1 MLSLPGMENYLALT
15 EGQETQAVTLAV
27 DDFLERTRALS
38 EIGWTGYLIG
48 MSDTEKRETF
58 SQPGRTP
65 YQTFL
70 EEPMNRSGLLNQ
82 YLSVGSYLVH
92 EYQDAANL
100 DTTDP
105 SKSASDR
112 LRKAQE
118 SLRIF
123 EEHSIHPLFGPLVE
137 ATADKLWGI

>member
-1 MLSLPGMENYLALT
+1 MADLVEAPTFQTPEDLAVYRRDLTASLLEFQRPQTYEEARQLMLSLPGMENYLALT

-92 EYQDAANL
+92 EYQDAA
-100 DTTDP
+100 
-105 SKSASDR
+105 
-112 LRKAQE
+112 
-118 SLRIF
+118 
-123 EEHSIHPLFGPLVE
+123 
-137 ATADKLWGI
+137 